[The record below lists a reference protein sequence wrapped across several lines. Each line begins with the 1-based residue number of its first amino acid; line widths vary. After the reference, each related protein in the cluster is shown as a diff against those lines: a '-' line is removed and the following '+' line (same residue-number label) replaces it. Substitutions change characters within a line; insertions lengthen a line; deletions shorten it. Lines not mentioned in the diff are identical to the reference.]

1 MQYLS
6 TRLKPVASALVHHL
20 RSPRLLRSVP
30 QFGATILQRSLATQT
45 SSTGPLAQVAQD
57 FAPSQVVHGFK
68 VKEIRHVTELSATA
82 ILLTHERTNAEYLH
96 VARDDTN
103 NVFSVGFSTAP
114 TDSTGVSHILEH
126 TVLCGSRKYPVRD
139 PFFKMLNRSMATF
152 MNAWTAH
159 DYTQYPFATQ
169 NLQDFNNLR
178 DVYLDAVFHPLLKP
192 MDFYQEGW
200 RIERQDL
207 LDTSSPW
214 TFKGVVYNEMKGAM
228 SDPGSLFATKAQ
240 QALYPDGTYHH
251 VSGGDSTY
259 ITDLT
264 HADLVAFHRAHYHP
278 SNTRFYSYGNL
289 ALKPQLEAIDR
300 TLAPFTPQT
309 VPSADFANRLP
320 DGLHRVT
327 TQGPMDTAVPEHRQT
342 KLSLTYLTNST
353 SDLFKT
359 FAMGFTAR
367 LLLSGVAS
375 PMHQALIDTNLGSEY
390 TANTGYDPFCP
401 TTSLSIGLQGVDMS
415 KQAAVEAAIRHT
427 LEITANEGFP
437 TKAIESVIHLIEM
450 SHKHKTANFG
460 LSLMQSVSTGW
471 FHGLNPIDLMEITKN
486 VTQLRG
492 ELAGGPFFQAL
503 VRKYL
508 IDNPRQLV
516 FTMEPNRDY
525 NAQVAAEEEQ
535 RLVAKVSQFTPLD
548 TTRWTKVGH
557 DLAKA
562 QSNDKQDLSCL
573 PTLTMAD
580 IPLEVKQV
588 PLDHTS
594 VQHCPIQW
602 HVAPTNG
609 LSYLR
614 AINTVDHIPS
624 DLAPYLPLFCD
635 ALTMCGTH
643 SRTMADLERDL
654 LLYTGGVSVSHH
666 LTPDSVNFDQVE
678 QGISFTSHCLDTNI
692 PRMYQ
697 LIQEIVQETDFGKT
711 DRLKTLVAGNVAGLW
726 NSIADSGHI
735 YARTLAMADLSP
747 LGHRANMYQG
757 FAQLTLLRQLAAQES
772 LNGVSSKL
780 KQLNTLVFSQASL
793 RAAVT
798 TCDDSVAINRSQL
811 DQFLQAYPQPS
822 AAITALSVTDQFS
835 PTLGRKQYVPMPFA
849 TNFSAQC
856 FRTVPFTHDDNPK
869 LQLLSKLMTT
879 HFLHREIREKNG
891 AYGGGATF
899 SSQSGIFSFYSYRDP
914 TPYATV
920 EVYRKAVDW
929 VTHRWFDDREMTE
942 AKLSLFSDI
951 DAPVSLYQEG
961 MIYFVSRITDDM
973 RQKRRDAFMRM
984 TSADVQE
991 AAAKYLANPAQA
1003 STVILGEAPL
1013 QAPPSGWES
1022 TEV

>member
-1 MQYLS
+1 MQYLN
-6 TRLKPVASALVHHL
+6 TRLKPVASALVHQL
-20 RSPRLLRSVP
+20 QGPRLLRSAP
-30 QFGATILQRSLATQT
+30 HLGATAFQRFIATQT
-45 SSTGPLAQVAQD
+45 SSTGPLAKVAQD
-57 FAPSQVVHGFK
+57 FAPGQVVHGFK
-68 VKEIRHVTELSATA
+68 VKEIRHVDELSATA
-82 ILLTHERTNAEYLH
+82 ILLTHERTRAEYLH

-103 NVFSVGFSTAP
+103 NVFSVGFATAP

-139 PFFKMLNRSMATF
+139 PFFKMLNRSMSTF

-178 DVYLDAVFHPLLKP
+178 DVYLDAAFHPLLEP

-200 RIERQDL
+200 RIERQNP

-251 VSGGDSTY
+251 VSGGDPSY

-278 SNTRFYSYGNL
+278 SNARFYSYGSV

-300 TLAPFTPQT
+300 TLAPFAPQATPT
-309 VPSADFANRLP
+309 ADFTNRLP
-320 DGLHRVT
+320 DGLHRVI
-327 TQGPMDTAVPEHRQT
+327 TQGPLDTTVPENRQT

-353 SDLFKT
+353 SDLFET
-359 FAMGFTAR
+359 FAVGFAAR

-390 TANTGYDPFCP
+390 AANTGYDPFCP
-401 TTSLSIGLQGVDMS
+401 TSSLSIGLQGVDTS
-415 KQAAVEAAIRHT
+415 EQALVEAAIRHT
-427 LEITANEGFP
+427 LETTAKEGFP

-492 ELAGGPFFQAL
+492 ELAGGPFFQTL
-503 VRKYL
+503 MRKYL
-508 IDNPRQLV
+508 IDNPKQLV

-525 NAQVAAEEEQ
+525 NAQMAAEEEQ
-535 RLVAKVSQFTPLD
+535 RLVAKVSQFTPQD
-548 TTRWTKVGH
+548 VAHWTDVGH
-557 DLAKA
+557 DLLKA
-562 QSNDKQDLSCL
+562 QNNEKQDLSCL
-573 PTLTMAD
+573 PTLQLAD
-580 IPLEVKQV
+580 IPLETKRV
-588 PLDHTS
+588 PLNHTS
-594 VQHCPIQW
+594 VQHCPVQW

-624 DLAPYLPLFCD
+624 DLAPYVPLFCD

-643 SRTMADLERDL
+643 TRSMADLERDL
-654 LLYTGGVSVSHH
+654 LLYTSGVSISHH
-666 LTPDSVNFDQVE
+666 LSPDSTNFDQVE
-678 QGISFTSHCLDTNI
+678 QGISFTSHCLDANV

-711 DRLKTLVAGNVAGLW
+711 DRLKTLIVGNASGLW

-747 LGHRANMYQG
+747 LGHRANVYQG
-757 FAQLTLLRQLAAQES
+757 FDQLALLSQLTAQAS
-772 LNGVSSKL
+772 LSDVATKL
-780 KQLNTLVFSQASL
+780 KQLSILVFNQTSL

-798 TCDDSVAINRSQL
+798 TSDNSVSINQAQL
-811 DQFLQAYPQPS
+811 DQFLQAYPR
-822 AAITALSVTDQFS
+822 LSDATTTPPATDKFS
-835 PTLGRKQYVPMPFA
+835 PTLGRKQFAPMPFA

-899 SSQSGIFSFYSYRDP
+899 SSQSGTFSFYSYRDP
-914 TPYATV
+914 NPFSTV

-929 VTHRWFDDREMTE
+929 AAQRTFDDREMTE

-961 MIYFVSRITDDM
+961 MTYFVSRITDDM

-1003 STVILGEAPL
+1003 STAAL
-1013 QAPPSGWES
+1013 PSDWE
-1022 TEV
+1022 TKAV